1 MIYEYLRTILYSRN
15 DHTIGIF
22 KYNFYVGSN
31 RSYTLLHKRPMMYF
45 QSNISLKTDLL

>member
-31 RSYTLLHKRPMMYF
+31 RSYTLLHMMYF